1 MGISIHYKG
10 KLNNPDLLNA
20 FCDEIKDI
28 AKDMNWNFN
37 TFNNDLNNPNSSYV
51 DGNGHIKGYIPI
63 KGLNVTIHPKA
74 ESLSFLFDKN
84 GNLRN
89 LLMMTYKN
97 GKESEISNIFVKT
110 QFAPIEIHI
119 TIIKLLEYIK
129 KKYISNLK
137 VIDEGSYW
145 ETRDK
150 NILEE
155 KLSFLYKKIDQ
166 IGNQISEI
174 KVDGTDSPETIL
186 RKIETVLKKKLL

>member
-37 TFNNDLNNPNSSYV
+37 TFNNDLNKPNSSYV
-51 DGNGHIKGYIPI
+51 DGNGHIKGHIPI

-119 TIIKLLEYIK
+119 TIIKLLEHIK

-174 KVDGTDSPETIL
+174 KVDSTDSPETIL
-186 RKIETVLKKKLL
+186 GKIETVLKKKLL

>member
-51 DGNGHIKGYIPI
+51 DGNGHIKGHIPI